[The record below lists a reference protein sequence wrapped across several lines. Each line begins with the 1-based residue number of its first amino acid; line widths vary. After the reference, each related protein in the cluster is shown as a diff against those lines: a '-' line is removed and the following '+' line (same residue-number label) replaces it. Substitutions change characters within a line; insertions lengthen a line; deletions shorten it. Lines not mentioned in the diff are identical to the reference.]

1 MSGSLLAFIL
11 TRLDQVEAPV
21 FSHGELHQ
29 YPAAEVEP
37 LLSEGI
43 VQEGS
48 TAAQLFL
55 PRLFAGG
62 TLVVR
67 ETAQGFYGVV
77 DDDDYFDPIRLTTE
91 DIRQY
96 SVSLPRLA
104 AALRRENDIH
114 GTGWSN
120 DGGLISLGQRPY
132 PSLGTID
139 VYLSLPNGDEAAFL
153 LRCHRLQGRDGCQRV
168 VLLTPRGVP
177 MSPEARQ
184 VLDSRRVVVASLM
197 GAAKTTSLYMDWNEV
212 LGSAALGLASDYP
225 KDVCIFL
232 KQGKTWLVVYEGQP
246 RSVHDS
252 LGMTYISLLLR
263 GPSREIHAATL
274 RSAAA
279 GEDGPLRLGSAGPV
293 LDEHAFAAYKSRLQ
307 DIEAER
313 AEAEANHDLGL
324 QEQLQAESDALTAEL
339 AQATGL
345 HGRHRQAAAD
355 RDRARD
361 AVTKTIRRALRALK
375 HEHEPVWSHFDK
387 SLILKEFLSYNPD
400 RPLTWVT

>member
-21 FSHGELHQ
+21 FSHGELHR
-29 YPAAEVEP
+29 YPASEVEP
-37 LLSEGI
+37 LLAEGI
-43 VQEGS
+43 VQETS
-48 TAAQLFL
+48 TATDIFS

-62 TLVVR
+62 ALVVR
-67 ETAQGFYGVV
+67 ETAQGLYGVPTEH
-77 DDDDYFDPIRLTTE
+77 DYFDPIRLTTD

-96 SVSLPRLA
+96 TVSLPRLA

-120 DGGLISLGQRPY
+120 DGGLISLGQRPH
-132 PSLGTID
+132 PSLGTTD
-139 VYLSLPNGDEAAFL
+139 VYLSLPNNDEVGFL
-153 LRCHRLQGRDGCQRV
+153 LRCHRLQHRDGCQRV

-197 GAAKTTSLYMDWNEV
+197 RTATTNSLSIDWHEV
-212 LGSAALGLASDYP
+212 VGSAVFGLASDYP
-225 KDVCIFL
+225 NDVCIFL

-246 RSVHDS
+246 RSVYDS
-252 LGMTYISLLLR
+252 LGMTYIALLLR
-263 GPSREIHAATL
+263 SPWKEIHAATL

-279 GEDGPLRLGSAGPV
+279 GEDDSLRLGSAGPV

-313 AEAEANHDLGL
+313 AEAEANHDLGQ

-361 AVTKTIRRALRALK
+361 AVTKTIRRALRAIK

-387 SLILKEFLSYNPD
+387 SVILKEFLSYTPD